1 VVESLRNVVDT
12 IVLSTND
19 PSTVAFLDL
28 PTVPDQ
34 FTGRGPV
41 AGIHAALEWAL
52 AMEAEGICCV
62 PCDAPQ
68 VPPALFTLLIESRRD
83 VDAVLPCSDGPLGYE
98 PLVCWYGTRSIPSVK
113 EFLESGEAAAHEFV
127 ARLPNVRFLPVDLI
141 ASRCGNGPI
150 FSNINTRNDLLALQ
164 RSRGVQESN
173 ES

>member
-1 VVESLRNVVDT
+1 
-12 IVLSTND
+12 
-19 PSTVAFLDL
+19 
-28 PTVPDQ
+28 
-34 FTGRGPV
+34 
-41 AGIHAALEWAL
+41 
-52 AMEAEGICCV
+52 MEAEGICCV

-83 VDAVLPCSDGPLGYE
+83 VDAVLPYSDGPLGYE
-98 PLVCWYGTRSIPSVK
+98 PLVGWYGTRSIPSVK
-113 EFLESGEAAAHEFV
+113 EFLESGETAAHEFV